1 MRLITLNRSQMVS
14 YKDNRHARAVKVCL
28 NKIYGNTSALNLEL
42 SKIIT
47 NFSHSCVLSGGSFLV
62 SPNLKFFVVQKL
74 LSNHWCLGWFCP
86 SKLALIDHN
95 VRYVP
100 NLLHRGKVQ
109 RKRINQPFTKHP
121 SVNIRKN
128 NYFLQN
134 YTPKPYN
141 SIRLFSDII
150 GSLF

>member
-1 MRLITLNRSQMVS
+1 MKFSKLLMPK
-14 YKDNRHARAVKVCL
+14 YKDNRHARAIKISL
-28 NKIYGNTSALNLEL
+28 NKHFGNTSALNKQLAHL
-42 SKIIT
+42 ISS
-47 NFSHSCVLSGGSFLV
+47 FSHTANISGGSYLV
-62 SPNLKFFVVQKL
+62 SADLKFFVVQKL

-86 SKLALIDHN
+86 SKLALVNHD

-100 NLLHRGKVQ
+100 NLLHRGKIQ
-109 RKRINQPFTKHP
+109 RKRINHPFTKHP

-141 SIRLFSDII
+141 SVRLFSEII
-150 GSLF
+150 GALF